1 MRHYNPSKCGI
12 CQRLHGRHR
21 ASCAYLNN
29 PSAPRH
35 GHPTKDDIRRFED
48 AYNRQE
54 DRREE
59 IMHGPPVR
67 IIGLHP

>member
-1 MRHYNPSKCGI
+1 MKRYNPRKCGI
-12 CQRLHGRHR
+12 CHRLNGRHR

-35 GHPTKDDIRRFED
+35 GHTKDDIRRFED
-48 AYNRQE
+48 EYNRQE
-54 DRREE
+54 DRLQELLY
-59 IMHGPPVR
+59 GPPFH